1 MCRRKKQ
8 TYNSALASF
17 TEQDESER
25 EIITDSLQSEQAD
38 AGEPAE
44 VCVCVCVCV
53 YVYVCVCVG
62 VYTSEDVRMCVCV
75 IYMCVFVCVVM
86 SMWQYGCR
94 SLK

>member
-1 MCRRKKQ
+1 MGKSHLHVYVHDHVCLLF
-8 TYNSALASF
+8 SSL
-17 TEQDESER
+17 SER
-25 EIITDSLQSEQAD
+25 VSHWLHHWSM
-38 AGEPAE
+38 
-44 VCVCVCVCV
+44 VRVCVCV